1 MALAKQKWLRIGGLQ
16 LGIAVDERYLGRL
29 RRSLPYRNLVRLAM
43 KALSGRRSV
52 WTQAKKGTTG
62 SNGAHVLPV
71 PATPE
76 AMEIQSRIAGIDW
89 YHTLNLPQGVV
100 TPGRADHR
108 RQVSHYGLPED
119 MAGMRALDVATFDGF
134 WAFEME
140 RRGAQVLAIDIG
152 RWSQADIPSRWL
164 EMMKPEQDEVTG
176 AGFRIAKDLLES
188 KVERCEMSVYD
199 LDPDK
204 VGTFDLVF
212 MSDLLLHL
220 RDPQLAL
227 DRLYTVTRKDG
238 YAIVAEP
245 YSPDLEGFE
254 EHVLIQLAA
263 YSKRIWA
270 IPSSSAI
277 KTMLD
282 LAGFAPVHELS
293 RLRLEYD
300 HPFPVRKVVLKA
312 HPNKHD

>member
-1 MALAKQKWLRIGGLQ
+1 MALSKQKWLRIGGLQ
-16 LGIAVDERYLGRL
+16 LGIAVDHRYASRV
-29 RRSLPYRNLVRLAM
+29 RRSLPYRYLVRPAIN
-43 KALSGRRSV
+43 ALKRRRSV
-52 WTQAKKGTTG
+52 GTLPRNGATT
-62 SNGAHVLPV
+62 SNGAQGLSIPL
-71 PATPE
+71 TPE
-76 AMEIQSRIAGIDW
+76 AAEVQDRIAGIDW
-89 YHTLNLPQGVV
+89 YHVMDLPHGVV

-108 RQVSHYGLPED
+108 RQVSHYGRPED
-119 MAGMRALDVATFDGF
+119 MTGMRALDVATFDGF

-140 RRGAQVLAIDIG
+140 RRGAQVVAIDIG

-164 EMMKPEQDEVTG
+164 EIMTPEQDRVTG
-176 AGFRIAKDLLES
+176 AGFRIAKELLGS

-227 DRLYTVTRKDG
+227 DRLYGVTRKDG

-245 YSPDLEGFE
+245 YSPDLEGFGDRM
-254 EHVLIQLAA
+254 LIQFAA
-263 YSKRIWA
+263 YSQRIWA
-270 IPSSSAI
+270 IPSSATI

-293 RLRLEYD
+293 RFRLEYD

-312 HPNKHD
+312 HPNKRD